1 MRFSKKLVAWL
12 MTATMAAALVPT
24 SALAAEPGEQTGTAA
39 ETRQLWM
46 RLPVFQR
53 IL

>member
-1 MRFSKKLVAWL
+1 MEMRFSKKLVAWL

-39 ETRQLWM
+39 ETET
-46 RLPVFQR
+46 VAETESETAA
-53 IL
+53 